1 MGSARLARRRA
12 VAVLATMRV
21 VCPPTWPLSLESLL
35 AQSPVVTVSGD
46 VKRPGEYRSSELSDA
61 FTVEGRGHRM
71 NLHRLAAALTAL
83 VLTTAATKKASKA
96 TASGTKKLGVKIKD
110 AVTP

>member
-1 MGSARLARRRA
+1 
-12 VAVLATMRV
+12 
-21 VCPPTWPLSLESLL
+21 
-35 AQSPVVTVSGD
+35 
-46 VKRPGEYRSSELSDA
+46 
-61 FTVEGRGHRM
+61 M

-83 VLTTAATKKASKA
+83 VLTTAATKKALKA